1 MIEYLILNHRN
12 STRRQ
17 SIPAPA
23 HSPALVSLVRPFIIL
38 RLLCILVVV
47 LEGVGGHGDVASGV
61 GAFLALVLLV
71 AEVLAAHSG
80 QHLVGLGPVPVL
92 AELVHICVAAWMGW
106 DDGMGYT
113 RKIIKKLT
121 K

>member
-1 MIEYLILNHRN
+1 MFISYFVNRRN
-12 STRRQ
+12 SARRQ

-23 HSPALVSLVRPFIIL
+23 HRPVWCRWCIHSPAPIN
-38 RLLCILVVV
+38 LVVV

-92 AELVHICVAAWMGW
+92 AELVHICVAG
-106 DDGMGYT
+106 
-113 RKIIKKLT
+113 
-121 K
+121 